1 MALSEYKDKLVSII
15 TNDGRN
21 IIGTLRGFDQTI
33 NVVLEKTH
41 ERIYSADQGV
51 VMNDLGLYIVR
62 GDTIAMLGEL
72 DSEIDDQQ
80 DLNTVKAEP
89 LKPVRWE

>member
-1 MALSEYKDKLVSII
+1 MALSEFKDKLVSVI

-51 VMNDLGLYIVR
+51 VLNDLGLYIVR
-62 GDTIAMLGEL
+62 GDNIAMIGEL
-72 DSEIDDQQ
+72 DSDADGQR
-80 DLNTVKAEP
+80 DLNDIKAEP